1 MAVGAAGGA
10 SFGDTQSLAA
20 LKRADRAGT
29 PDALRET
36 ARQFESL
43 FTRMLL
49 KSMRDSSFGDPLAGQ
64 EAGFY
69 RDLHDD
75 QLAIELSKGPGLGL
89 ADMLVAQLQR
99 AGVAPAAAPQA
110 ADIAGATAAAATEAT
125 RRRFVQDLWP
135 HAEAAGTELGVDPR
149 TLIAHAALETGW
161 GQHVPQGE
169 GGRSSHNLFG
179 IKASRGWEGETVV
192 NATFE
197 FVGGVAVR
205 QRDGFRAYP
214 SYADSFNDYVRF
226 LQVNPRYSEA
236 LGLVKDGPAYLRAL
250 QRAGYATDP
259 SYARKIQGLIDGPAF
274 DGALGTLKS
283 AQSQPISNEGVAV
296 PCLVA
301 PP

>member
-179 IKASRGWEGETVV
+179 IKATAWRGER
-192 NATFE
+192 ATARTTE
-197 FVGGVAVR
+197 FAGGVAATR
-205 QRDGFRAYP
+205 TEAFRAYGSP
-214 SYADSFNDYVRF
+214 AESFRDYVALIRD
-226 LQVNPRYSEA
+226 NPRYA
-236 LGLVKDGPAYLRAL
+236 AARGAGTDAGAFARAL
-250 QRAGYATDP
+250 QAGGYAPDP
-259 SYARKIQGLIDGPAF
+259 DYAAKLEQVASV
-274 DGALGTLKS
+274 LKS
-283 AQSQPISNEGVAV
+283 APYASITGYLET
-296 PCLVA
+296 
-301 PP
+301 